1 MMRIALVTETYAPEL
16 NGVARTLVAMVR
28 ELRARGHQVDLVRPE
43 PRGDT
48 CPPEAG
54 ELRVKGLPVPGYPA
68 VQFGLPA
75 GRVLRA
81 RWRALRPD
89 VVHIDTEGPL
99 GYSALRAARAL
110 GIPVTSSLHTHF
122 HVYARHYGLPW
133 LSGPVLAYLRHFHNA
148 TAFTL
153 IPTEDQR
160 ERCAAE
166 GFERLRVLGRGVDAE
181 LFHPS
186 RRDLALREQW
196 GAGPNTPV
204 VLYVGRLAAEK
215 NLGLFIRTTQAMRQ
229 LRPDLKVVIVGDG
242 PLAES
247 LKAEHPDIHFA
258 GAQVGETLAAHFAS
272 ADVFIF
278 PSLSET
284 FGNVLLEAM
293 ASGLAVLAFDYA
305 AARLLIDDGRCGLVA
320 PVGDEDAFL
329 RQAVRLVEDSELAA
343 RLGSAARERAE
354 QQSWIS
360 IVRQLESMW
369 LEVIDAAAVSSRR
382 VA

>member
-1 MMRIALVTETYAPEL
+1 MHIALVTETYAPEL

-28 ELRARGHQVDLVRPE
+28 ELRARGHRVDLVRPE
-43 PRGDT
+43 PRGES

-68 VQFGLPA
+68 MQFGLPA
-75 GRVLRA
+75 GGALRV
-81 RWRALRPD
+81 RWRAQRPD

-110 GIPVTSSLHTHF
+110 QLPVTSSLHTHF
-122 HVYARHYGLPW
+122 HVYARHYGVPW

-148 TAFTL
+148 TALTL

-160 ERCAAE
+160 EACAQA
-166 GFERLRVLGRGVDAE
+166 GFERLRVLGRGVDAD
-181 LFHPS
+181 LFNPE
-186 RRDLALREQW
+186 RRDEGLRARW
-196 GAGPNTPV
+196 GAGPDTPV
-204 VLYVGRLAAEK
+204 ALYVGRLAAEK
-215 NLGLFIRTTQAMRQ
+215 NLGLFIRTTQAMRT
-229 LRPDLKVVIVGDG
+229 LRPDLKVVMVGDG

-272 ADVFIF
+272 ADLFIF

-305 AARLLIDDGRCGLVA
+305 AARLLIDDGVHGLTA
-320 PVGDEDAFL
+320 PLEDEHAFIQQALRLLEEGDRLPSL
-329 RQAVRLVEDSELAA
+329 RRAA
-343 RLGSAARERAE
+343 RRRAE
-354 QQSWIS
+354 QQSWSS
-360 IVRQLESMW
+360 IVSQLEQLW
-369 LEVIDAAAVSSRR
+369 EEVLETPSTVSLRT
-382 VA
+382 A

>member
-1 MMRIALVTETYAPEL
+1 MRIALVTETYAPDL

-28 ELRARGHQVDLVRPE
+28 ELRGLGHRVDLVRPE
-43 PRGDT
+43 PRGDGA
-48 CPPEAG
+48 PLEEG
-54 ELRVKGLPVPGYPA
+54 ELRVRGVPVPGYA
-68 VQFGLPA
+68 AMQFGLPA
-75 GRVLRA
+75 GNRLRA
-81 RWRALRPD
+81 RWTSQRPD

-160 ERCAAE
+160 EQCAAE

-181 LFHPS
+181 LFHPA
-186 RRDLALREQW
+186 RRDPALRERW
-196 GAGPNTPV
+196 GAGPDTPV
-204 VLYVGRLAAEK
+204 ALYVGRLAAEK
-215 NLGLFIRTTQAMRQ
+215 NLDLFVRAIQAMRERCPE
-229 LRPDLKVVIVGDG
+229 LRAVMVGDG
-242 PLAES
+242 PLAAGLRQS
-247 LKAEHPDIHFA
+247 HPDIHFA
-258 GAQVGETLAAHFAS
+258 GAQVGEALAAHYAS
-272 ADVFIF
+272 ADLFVF

-305 AARLLIDDGRCGLVA
+305 AARLLIEDDRCGLVA
-320 PVGDEDAFL
+320 PMGDEVAFL
-329 RQAVRLVEDSELAA
+329 RQAVRLVEDDGLAA
-343 RLGSAARERAE
+343 RMRQATRERAE
-354 QQSWIS
+354 QQSWTAIA
-360 IVRQLESMW
+360 RQLESMW
-369 LEVIDAAAVSSRR
+369 LEVLAAATASPRR

>member
-1 MMRIALVTETYAPEL
+1 MRIALVTETYAPDL

-28 ELRARGHQVDLVRPE
+28 ELRGLGHRVDLVRPE
-43 PRGDT
+43 PRG
-48 CPPEAG
+48 PSSPLEEG
-54 ELRVKGLPVPGYPA
+54 ELRVRGVPVPGYA
-68 VQFGLPA
+68 AMQFGLPA
-75 GRVLRA
+75 GNRLRA
-81 RWRALRPD
+81 RWTSQRPD

-160 ERCAAE
+160 AQLAID

-181 LFHPS
+181 LFHPA
-186 RRDLALREQW
+186 RRDPALRERW
-196 GAGPNTPV
+196 GAGPDTPV
-204 VLYVGRLAAEK
+204 ALYVGRLAAEK
-215 NLGLFIRTTQAMRQ
+215 NLDLFVRAIQAMREGRPG
-229 LRPDLKVVIVGDG
+229 LRAVMVGDG
-242 PLAES
+242 PLAAGLRQS
-247 LKAEHPDIHFA
+247 HPDIHFA
-258 GAQVGETLAAHFAS
+258 GPQVGEDLAAHYAS
-272 ADVFIF
+272 ADLFVF

-320 PVGDEDAFL
+320 PVSDEAAFL
-329 RQAVRLVEDSELAA
+329 RQSVRLAGDDDLAA
-343 RLGSAARERAE
+343 WLGQAARERAE
-354 QQSWIS
+354 QQGWAS
-360 IVRQLESMW
+360 IARQLESMW
-369 LEVIDAAAVSSRR
+369 LEVLDIASTEPRR